1 MINKLITISVLSLIT
16 SFSHGESQTK
26 TQNIASKQNQG
37 SPSYQIRKYTI
48 SSGGGVITGGDFTIT
63 GSIGQ
68 IDAGHNATGGI
79 YEFRGGFLAG
89 NTDLIFKNGFEL

>member
-1 MINKLITISVLSLIT
+1 MKIKLITISVLSLMAT
-16 SFSHGESQTK
+16 FSYGDSQAE
-26 TQNIASKQNQG
+26 TQNEAPEQVQG
-37 SPSYQIRKYTI
+37 GPTYLIRKYTI

-79 YEFRGGFLAG
+79 YEFTGGFLAG
-89 NTDLIFKNGFEL
+89 NSDLIFKNGFE